1 MMKTTT
7 IREVMDAVVAPTH
20 DEISARAYEL
30 YMERPVDAGTDVDDW
45 LRAEREL
52 LDARLNGAVF
62 NGATT
67 SRRRAT
73 RLAVEHDL
81 ASK

>member
-1 MMKTTT
+1 MMRTESA
-7 IREVMDAVVAPTH
+7 REAVDAAAGPSH
-20 DEISARAYEL
+20 EEISARAYEL
-30 YMERPVDAGTDVDDW
+30 YMERPVDAGTEVGDW

-52 LDARLNGAVF
+52 LNATNGSRSY
-62 NGATT
+62 TT
-67 SRRRAT
+67 TRRRAT